1 MRILVI
7 GGVAGGAT
15 AAARLRRLS
24 EDAEIIIF
32 EKGDYISFA
41 NCGLPYHIGG
51 IIEDRERLLL
61 ETPQSFKE
69 KLNIDVRVNNEVIEI
84 KPENK
89 TVKIKKLKSDEIYE
103 EKYDYLIL
111 SPGAKPFIPNIEGV
125 SAYNVF
131 TLRNINDMDKIK
143 DYVKHNN
150 VKNALVV
157 GGGFIG
163 VEVAENLVHKNINV
177 SLVEMADQ
185 ILINLDK
192 DIASVLHNHAM
203 DNDLNLYLGNS
214 LVKVDSVDK
223 KAVLKNGEVLD
234 ADIIILATGVKP
246 ETELAL
252 KAGIEVGR
260 GGIKVNEYLQTS
272 DKYIYAVGD
281 AVEVYNPLL
290 GADTLIPLAS
300 PANRQ
305 GRIAATNIIRD
316 NCDKYEGAFGTSII
330 KFFDMTAASA
340 GLNEKRLNSM
350 GIKYFKSI
358 THGNSNAGYY
368 PGAMPLTIKLLFS
381 EDGKILGGQVI
392 GFKGVDKRID
402 VISTSI
408 KAGLR
413 VEDLETLELA
423 YAPPF
428 GSAKDPVNIAGYVA
442 NNILK
447 KDVEVINIEDLKT
460 DDDNYCILDIRTDE
474 EQSLGKIESEYSLHI
489 PLNDL
494 RNRLDEIPKN
504 KIIVTYCQVGLRGYL
519 AYRILKNKGFNVK
532 NLNGGFKL
540 YTYYNQKIS
549 VKENKKESQKIDF
562 KVQDKNV
569 LRLDACGLQCPGPIM
584 ETYKKMNNM
593 QNGEVIEIKATD
605 PGFKKDIVKWAE
617 KTGNKV
623 LDVNSENGVITAK
636 LIKGEPVVK
645 GNTDNQNDNKTIVV
659 FSNDLDRAL
668 ASFVI
673 ANGAAAMGKKVTMFF
688 TFWGLNIL
696 RKENFKVSGKT
707 FVEKMFGNMMPQGP
721 GKLKLSKLNMAGMG
735 TSMMKKVMKQK
746 NIDSLEKMINSAL
759 ENGITL
765 MACQMSMDMMGI
777 KKEELI
783 DKVEVGGVASYL
795 AETEESNLN
804 LFI

>member
-252 KAGIEVGR
+252 KAGIEVGK

-504 KIIVTYCQVGLRGYL
+504 KVIVTYCQVGLRGYL

>member
-504 KIIVTYCQVGLRGYL
+504 KVIVTYCQVGLRGYL

>member
-504 KIIVTYCQVGLRGYL
+504 KVIVTYCQVGLRGYL
-519 AYRILKNKGFNVK
+519 AYRILKNKDFNVK

>member
-1 MRILVI
+1 
-7 GGVAGGAT
+7 
-15 AAARLRRLS
+15 
-24 EDAEIIIF
+24 
-32 EKGDYISFA
+32 
-41 NCGLPYHIGG
+41 
-51 IIEDRERLLL
+51 
-61 ETPQSFKE
+61 
-69 KLNIDVRVNNEVIEI
+69 
-84 KPENK
+84 
-89 TVKIKKLKSDEIYE
+89 
-103 EKYDYLIL
+103 
-111 SPGAKPFIPNIEGV
+111 
-125 SAYNVF
+125 
-131 TLRNINDMDKIK
+131 
-143 DYVKHNN
+143 
-150 VKNALVV
+150 
-157 GGGFIG
+157 
-163 VEVAENLVHKNINV
+163 
-177 SLVEMADQ
+177 
-185 ILINLDK
+185 
-192 DIASVLHNHAM
+192 
-203 DNDLNLYLGNS
+203 
-214 LVKVDSVDK
+214 
-223 KAVLKNGEVLD
+223 
-234 ADIIILATGVKP
+234 ILATGVKP

-504 KIIVTYCQVGLRGYL
+504 KVIVTYCQVGLRGYL